1 MKSIVDSMNVSLLH
15 GDSNFV
21 FLLVF
26 LLLHPSKECI
36 HCFNCDMCFVNS
48 GDKADLFTGVF
59 FNHYNPPDG
68 FCFDIWCNDDP
79 IQVIINFTLQCSY
92 IENL

>member
-1 MKSIVDSMNVSLLH
+1 MQIEHVFFVLIVT
-15 GDSNFV
+15 
-21 FLLVF
+21 
-26 LLLHPSKECI
+26 
-36 HCFNCDMCFVNS
+36 CFVNS

-79 IQVIINFTLQCSY
+79 IQVMLYFTLQC
-92 IENL
+92 IAI